1 MGPLDRFT
9 PPVPGGD
16 RASRVPARD
25 IAVAAVMLAFAA
37 AVFRESWNMPIF
49 GGQALTA
56 PGLFPMITAAA
67 IGLLALAVLV
77 QRVPQALGWR
87 AVPPE
92 PPGEE
97 LGSVPKVL
105 LCAVITGVAIAL
117 MRPAGFIAAGIFA
130 TAGLMLA
137 GLGRRPRAGEAA
149 LIAGFALILP
159 VAIHRLF
166 TQVFLTPLP

>member
-1 MGPLDRFT
+1 M
-9 PPVPGGD
+9 PG
-16 RASRVPARD
+16 RD

-37 AVFRESWNMPIF
+37 AVFRESWNMPVF

-67 IGLLALAVLV
+67 IGLLALLVLV

-87 AVPPE
+87 PVPPE
-92 PPGEE
+92 PPEEE

-105 LCAVITGVAIAL
+105 ICAAITALAIAL
-117 MRPAGFIAAGIFA
+117 MRPAGFIAAGMVA
-130 TAGLMLA
+130 TAGLMLT
-137 GLGRRPRAGEAA
+137 GLGRRPRTGEAA
-149 LIAGFALILP
+149 LIAGFAILLP
-159 VAIHRLF
+159 VATHWLF

>member
-1 MGPLDRFT
+1 M
-9 PPVPGGD
+9 PG
-16 RASRVPARD
+16 RD
-25 IAVAAVMLAFAA
+25 IAVAVVMLAFAA
-37 AVFRESWNMPIF
+37 AVFRQSWNMPVF

-56 PGLFPMITAAA
+56 PGLFPMITAVA

-87 AVPPE
+87 PVPIEPPE
-92 PPGEE
+92 EE
-97 LGSVPKVL
+97 LGSVPKVI

-117 MRPAGFIAAGIFA
+117 MKPAGFIAAGIVA

-137 GLGRRPRAGEAA
+137 GLGRRPSAGEAA
-149 LIAGFALILP
+149 LVAGFAVVLP
-159 VAIHRLF
+159 FVTHWVF

>member
-1 MGPLDRFT
+1 M
-9 PPVPGGD
+9 PG
-16 RASRVPARD
+16 RD
-25 IAVAAVMLAFAA
+25 IAVAVVMLAFAT
-37 AVFRESWNMPIF
+37 AVFLQSWNMPVF

-67 IGLLALAVLV
+67 IGLLALAVLL

-92 PPGEE
+92 PPEEE

-117 MRPAGFIAAGIFA
+117 MKPLGFIACGIFA

-137 GLGRRPRAGEAA
+137 GLGRRPGAGEAA
-149 LIAGFALILP
+149 LIAGCAILLPFAT
-159 VAIHRLF
+159 HWLF

>member
-1 MGPLDRFT
+1 MA
-9 PPVPGGD
+9 V
-16 RASRVPARD
+16 RD

-37 AVFRESWNMPIF
+37 AVFRESWNMPVF

-87 AVPPE
+87 PLPPE

-97 LGSVPKVL
+97 LGSVAKVV

-117 MRPAGFIAAGIFA
+117 MKPLGIIACGIFA

-137 GLGRRPRAGEAA
+137 GLGRRPGAGEAA
-149 LIAGFALILP
+149 LIAGCAILLPFAT
-159 VAIHRLF
+159 HWLF

>member
-1 MGPLDRFT
+1 M
-9 PPVPGGD
+9 PG
-16 RASRVPARD
+16 RD

-37 AVFRESWNMPIF
+37 AVFRESWNMPVF

-87 AVPPE
+87 PVPPE
-92 PPGEE
+92 PPEEE
-97 LGSVPKVL
+97 LGSVPKVI
-105 LCAVITGVAIAL
+105 LCAVITGVAVAL
-117 MRPAGFIAAGIFA
+117 MKPLGFIACGIVA

-137 GLGRRPRAGEAA
+137 GLGRRPDTREAA
-149 LIAGFALILP
+149 LIAGCAILLP
-159 VAIHRLF
+159 IATHWLF

>member
-1 MGPLDRFT
+1 
-9 PPVPGGD
+9 VPG
-16 RASRVPARD
+16 RD
-25 IAVAAVMLAFAA
+25 ITVAAVMLAFAA
-37 AVFRESWNMPIF
+37 AVFRESWNMPVF
-49 GGQALTA
+49 GGQPLTA

-87 AVPPE
+87 PVPPE
-92 PPGEE
+92 PPEEE
-97 LGSVPKVL
+97 LGSVAKVL
-105 LCAVITGVAIAL
+105 LCAAITALAIAL
-117 MRPAGFIAAGIFA
+117 MRPAGFIAAGMVA

-149 LIAGFALILP
+149 LIAGFAILLP
-159 VAIHRLF
+159 VATHWLF